1 MSQSYGEPEG
11 SESLNEIPPASP
23 YTRSAENSNGPTGS
37 NRSAGQAGAGSPPPF
52 SNVPPQPGYSQPG
65 YQPGFPP
72 PWAYY
77 APPKQSNG
85 CLTALKYFLFF
96 ILGFFLLMAVCQMIF
111 GTIASS
117 ILSSASS
124 LDLSSEW
131 SNDKVSEKTL
141 AGSRLSPAKVA
152 ILPIEGM
159 ITEDENGFVR
169 RAIRTAYED
178 PKVKAIVLRV
188 NSPGGTIAGSDYYYT
203 LLKQLKNERKI
214 PIIVSMGPTAASGG
228 YYVSMVGDKI
238 FAERSTM
245 TGSIGV
251 ICMLFNAAGLCEK
264 VGIGMNNIT
273 SGPNKGMGDF
283 SKPMSDA
290 ERAIWQGVVDDAYR
304 QFLGVVREGRPAF
317 VEKPAEPAESAAPDD
332 ESTEEAA
339 APNAESAEKPAESAE
354 KPEADK
360 PQKSLEEIADGRIY
374 TANEAKALGLID
386 EIGFLDD
393 AVLAAIKSAGLDEG
407 TTQVVRYKKTE
418 GLAELLLSAEESGAE
433 GKLGAL
439 AGTLSTPTVYYLTP
453 GAVPVE

>member
-1 MSQSYGEPEG
+1 MSQTYGEPEG
-11 SESLNEIPPASP
+11 SEPSHEIPPNDP
-23 YTRSAENSNGPTGS
+23 YTRSAENLNGS
-37 NRSAGQAGAGSPPPF
+37 NATARPNGSFRAEAAGNPPPF
-52 SNVPPQPGYSQPG
+52 SGGPAQSGYSQPGYSQPG
-65 YQPGFPP
+65 YPP

-77 APPKQSNG
+77 APPKQTNG

-96 ILGFFLLMAVCQMIF
+96 IIGFFLLMAVFQMIF
-111 GTIASS
+111 GTIAAS

-124 LDLSSEW
+124 LNLSSGS

-141 AGSRLSPAKVA
+141 SGSRLSPAKVA
-152 ILPIEGM
+152 ILPIEGV

-178 PKVKAIVLRV
+178 PKVEAIVLRV

-203 LLKQLKNERKI
+203 LLKQLKSERKI

-290 ERAIWQGVVDDAYR
+290 ERAIWQGIVDDAYR
-304 QFLGVVREGRPAF
+304 QFLGVIREGRPAF
-317 VEKPAEPAESAAPDD
+317 
-332 ESTEEAA
+332 
-339 APNAESAEKPAESAE
+339 AEKPADDAAGKSADAEEPADDAAE
-354 KPEADK
+354 KPESDK
-360 PQKSLEEIADGRIY
+360 PRKSLEEIADGRIY
-374 TANEAKALGLID
+374 TANEAKTLGLID

-393 AVLAAIKSAGLDEG
+393 AVQSALKSAGLNAA
-407 TTQVVRYKKTE
+407 TTQVVRYKRTE
-418 GLAELLLSAEESGAE
+418 GLAEILLSAEETGVE

-453 GAVPVE
+453 GTVPVE